1 MLSTILGLTPP
12 EAARLGGVMGEYAI
26 RVTMAMVIAAAGVY
40 SAWVHMKAGLAA
52 ERMPPIWKRLPP
64 GLFYLAA
71 ALFLC
76 NVVFAPGR
84 FATAWLPEEARR
96 RAIELSIPEKLMPAV
111 LALAAAAVLAWDLA
125 LGPARRGRS

>member
-1 MLSTILGLTPP
+1 
-12 EAARLGGVMGEYAI
+12 MGEYAI

-40 SAWVHMKAGLAA
+40 SAWVHMKAGLVA
-52 ERMPPIWKRLPP
+52 ERMPPIWKRLLP
-64 GLFYLAA
+64 GLFCLGA

-96 RAIELSIPEKLMPAV
+96 RAVELSIPEKLMPAV

-125 LGPARRGRS
+125 LGPARRGRSHNP